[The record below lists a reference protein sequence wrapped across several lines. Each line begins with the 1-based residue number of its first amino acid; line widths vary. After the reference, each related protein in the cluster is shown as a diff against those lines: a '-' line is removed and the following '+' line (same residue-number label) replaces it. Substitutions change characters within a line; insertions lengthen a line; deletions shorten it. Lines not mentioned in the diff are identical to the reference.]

1 MQGTD
6 VGETNQDRASTGDDE
21 DVGLRLEAFLPYRL
35 SVLTNKISASL
46 AAIYHERF
54 GISIPEWRVLANLG
68 RFGPMSAI
76 EVAAR
81 GSMDKVRVSRTIAKM
96 RERGLVTRR
105 TDPAD
110 NRASI
115 LTLSADGKRMFNR
128 IAPMALAWE
137 AEFLAP
143 FDADELAKL
152 DDLIGRLNERID
164 SYNHAGDA
172 SPAEP

>member
-1 MQGTD
+1 MQGTG
-6 VGETNQDRASTGDDE
+6 VGETDRIRASTGDDE
-21 DVGLRLEAFLPYRL
+21 VGLRLEAFLPYRL

-46 AAIYHERF
+46 AAIYRERF
-54 GISIPEWRVLANLG
+54 GITIPEWRVLANLG
-68 RFGPMSAI
+68 RFGPMSAV

-96 RERGLVTRR
+96 RESGLVTRR

-115 LTLSADGKRMFNR
+115 LALSADGKRMFNR

-143 FDADELAKL
+143 FDSAELATL
-152 DDLIGRLNERID
+152 DDLMRRLNERID
-164 SYNHAGDA
+164 SYNHAGEA